1 VLAPSFVVS
10 TALTDDDIDRTIEVV
25 ADACVVYRKALDEGD
40 PTSWLE
46 GRSVKPVFRTFA

>member
-10 TALTDDDIDRTIEVV
+10 TALTNDDIDRTIDLVT
-25 ADACVVYRKALDEGD
+25 DACVTYRRALGAGD

-46 GRSVKPVFRTFA
+46 GRAVKHELRTFV